1 MANKKIRE
9 EEAKWEQES
18 EKKDDIQANMDVLDQ
33 LDSME

>member
-9 EEAKWEQES
+9 EEEEAEPII
-18 EKKDDIQANMDVLDQ
+18 KKDDDIQANMDVLDQ